1 MPVYVWFILLIA
13 GVLLSYFGGKKIEFR
28 VFCRELGEGF
38 CAIDEFLGV
47 YEDPD
52 ATAEMK
58 VEAAENLRK
67 EWLDVIKAGGAL
79 FAKIMNKVHNVKK

>member
-1 MPVYVWFILLIA
+1 MPGYVWFILFIA
-13 GVLLSYFGGKKIEFR
+13 GVILSYIGGKKIEFR
-28 VFCRELGEGF
+28 AFCKELGEGF

-52 ATAEMK
+52 ATTEMK

-67 EWLDVIKAGGAL
+67 EWMDVVEAGGAL
-79 FAKIMNKVHNVKK
+79 FAKIMNKVHDMKK